1 MKCIKYVLIL
11 ILFSCLISK
20 TYSFENPENTVRIFN
35 AKINKSEVEINF
47 VILNPANVSKYKI
60 ESRKTGDESF
70 KFLSDV
76 LFSNFRKKENSD
88 SANLYYYIYNDKP
101 SENGVYIYR
110 LSIYDL
116 TNKLIKSEEIKIGI
130 SEVPE
135 FENLQNNPNPFN
147 PATQISY
154 KLLVPTYVKLSVY
167 SLTGKYVDLLV
178 DEFQSPGLYK
188 IDFNASSY
196 SQLSSGIYFYKLE
209 SGYTVDIG
217 KMIFTK

>member
-1 MKCIKYVLIL
+1 M
-11 ILFSCLISK
+11 
-20 TYSFENPENTVRIFN
+20 
-35 AKINKSEVEINF
+35 
-47 VILNPANVSKYKI
+47 
-60 ESRKTGDESF
+60 ESRKTGDEGF
-70 KFLSDV
+70 KFLNDI

-88 SANLYYYIYNDKP
+88 SANLYYYIFNDKP
-101 SENGVYIYR
+101 TENGVYIYR
-110 LSIYDL
+110 LSLYDQS
-116 TNKLIKSEEIKIGI
+116 NKLIKSEEIKIGI

-147 PATQISY
+147 PTTQISY

-178 DEFQSPGLYK
+178 DEFQTPGLYK

>member
-1 MKCIKYVLIL
+1 MKFIL
-11 ILFSCLISK
+11 YIILFFVLISK
-20 TYSFENPENTVRIFN
+20 AYSFENPENTVRVFN

-47 VILNPANVSKYKI
+47 VILNPSNISKYKM
-60 ESRKTGDESF
+60 ESRKTGDEGF
-70 KFLSDV
+70 KFLNDI

-88 SANLYYYIYNDKP
+88 SANLYYYIFNDKP
-101 SENGVYIYR
+101 TENGVYIYR
-110 LSIYDL
+110 LSLYDQS
-116 TNKLIKSEEIKIGI
+116 NKLIKSEEIKIGI

-147 PATQISY
+147 PTTQISY

-178 DEFQSPGLYK
+178 DEFQTPGLYK